1 MIAVRSTESSMV
13 VDMALTRPS
22 VYLDY
27 CVIVDLAREPARG
40 DQVRNLLVNRGGT
53 LCFSWVHL
61 VELYGLGHGPTYDA
75 ITAYLSAFGSSFA
88 LIEAIPDIVIE
99 GESGWR
105 PGLASPVVDV
115 ALTKQLITEWDA
127 RRPIDLSVLADL
139 LARAPELPC
148 ELQQMHRKRRAS
160 FKTVVDDA
168 RAQYRADE
176 RARKHF
182 DSIAASQSRRNR
194 TAQIYDMVVNECIR
208 TNEVFSDSDSF
219 DLFHAVVSSAWADA
233 VVLDKKWA
241 RRLRELSLPPGTAT
255 IFDTTELGDL
265 VSWLEN
271 VKTQPAAGPDGSRRG
286 IQELR

>member
-1 MIAVRSTESSMV
+1 MT
-13 VDMALTRPS
+13 LTKPS

-27 CVIVDLAREPARG
+27 CVIVDLARERARG
-40 DQVRNLLVNRGGT
+40 DKVRDVLVNRGGT

-75 ITAYLSAFGSSFA
+75 IASYLGTFGSSFA

-115 ALTKQLITEWDA
+115 ALTKQMITEWDA
-127 RRPIDLSVLADL
+127 MRPIDLSVLADL
-139 LARAPELPC
+139 LARAPELQC
-148 ELQQMHRKRRAS
+148 ELQQMHQKRRAS
-160 FKTVVDDA
+160 FKSGVDDA

-176 RARKHF
+176 QARKRV
-182 DSIAASQSRRNR
+182 DANAAGQSSGSRTSQICDR
-194 TAQIYDMVVNECIR
+194 VVNECIR
-208 TNEVFSDSDSF
+208 TNEMFNESDSF

-241 RRLRELSLPPGTAT
+241 RRLRKLSLPPDTAT
-255 IFDTTELGDL
+255 IFDSTELDDL
-265 VSWLEN
+265 VSWVEN
-271 VKTQPAAGPDGSRRG
+271 IKT
-286 IQELR
+286 